1 MAENDN
7 LTPEQLTRL
16 ERKLELTRDSV
27 RLNKENLDT
36 LSEGLEKEQ
45 LKLEIARESLK
56 VEEIKNDLGVNNLEN
71 IKKATTALREQEEA
85 IKKTAAASEQA
96 RGFIIDIGNKLGIA
110 TKEGSGL
117 LGSLLKIRREGGNVG
132 TVFQEMGKQLKVTF
146 GFANI
151 LRASMAKV
159 AESTIAFA
167 GAIDQSRA
175 SFTAQ
180 TGIVGQLRTQY
191 VGLTQDNL
199 ALGFTLE
206 RASDAQMALTEGFA
220 GFITLGPDA
229 QNALTS
235 QSVLMGRLG
244 VDAATTAETINQ
256 LTMSFG
262 MSTQEAM
269 TTQREIVG
277 LGTALGMSA
286 QTISREFTAALPRL
300 ALYGDRATEVFEGMV
315 IAARETGVS
324 VGELNQIF
332 GSAMDTFEG
341 TSRIAGRLNQVLG
354 TDLVS
359 GTELLMASEEERV
372 NILRER
378 LQLSGMD
385 FDNMGRFQ
393 RIAVANAAGITDMTV
408 AARLFGSAQND
419 IAMQLGD
426 VGLTSTELEERV
438 GKAMGVAE
446 KFQQIIVSIAIAAEP
461 LADLLARIVDSVLDM
476 TQTFPGGGA
485 GMLALATAVGG
496 IGVAGLTALAAPL
509 LAAAI
514 PAAAAAGAAG
524 LTAAGGAAAG
534 GLSGGAAL
542 ALGAGAL
549 GAGALGA
556 SAMGGGGGTRQP
568 IIVKV
573 MLNEREMGEAVAE
586 IVDGRV
592 LDSSPRS

>member
-1 MAENDN
+1 MN
-7 LTPEQLTRL
+7 L
-16 ERKLELTRDSV
+16 
-27 RLNKENLDT
+27 LNKVSD
-36 LSEGLEKEQ
+36 
-45 LKLEIARESLK
+45 
-56 VEEIKNDLGVNNLEN
+56 
-71 IKKATTALREQEEA
+71 
-85 IKKTAAASEQA
+85 
-96 RGFIIDIGNKLGIA
+96 FIVDIGNKLGIA
-110 TKEGSGL
+110 TKQGDGFV
-117 LGSLLKIRREGGNVG
+117 GSLFKARREGKDLSQ
-132 TVFQEMGKQLKVTF
+132 VFKGMGEQLKITF
-146 GFANI
+146 SPLNI
-151 LRASMAKV
+151 AISSMKKI
-159 AESTIAFA
+159 AESTVLFA
-167 GAIDQSRA
+167 QAIDQSRA

-206 RASDAQMALTEGFA
+206 RAAESQMALTEGFA

-244 VDAATTAETINQ
+244 VDTNTTAETINQ

-286 QTISREFTAALPRL
+286 QTVSREFTAALPRL
-300 ALYGDRATEVFEGMV
+300 ALYGDRAIEVFEGMV

-359 GTELLMASEEERV
+359 GTELLMAKEGERV

-378 LQLSGMD
+378 LQLAGMD
-385 FDNMGRFQ
+385 FTNMGRFQ

-426 VGLTSTELEERV
+426 VGLTSTELEERA
-438 GKAMGVAE
+438 GKAMSVME
-446 KFQQIIVSIAIAAEP
+446 KFQANI
-461 LADLLARIVDSVLDM
+461 LLYCNRC
-476 TQTFPGGGA
+476 
-485 GMLALATAVGG
+485 
-496 IGVAGLTALAAPL
+496 
-509 LAAAI
+509 
-514 PAAAAAGAAG
+514 
-524 LTAAGGAAAG
+524 
-534 GLSGGAAL
+534 
-542 ALGAGAL
+542 
-549 GAGALGA
+549 
-556 SAMGGGGGTRQP
+556 
-568 IIVKV
+568 
-573 MLNEREMGEAVAE
+573 
-586 IVDGRV
+586 
-592 LDSSPRS
+592 